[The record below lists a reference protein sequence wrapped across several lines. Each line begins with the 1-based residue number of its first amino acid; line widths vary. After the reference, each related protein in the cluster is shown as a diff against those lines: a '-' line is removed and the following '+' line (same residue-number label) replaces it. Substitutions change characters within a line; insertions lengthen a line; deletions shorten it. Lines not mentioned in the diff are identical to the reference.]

1 MECMSHDVRSLEL
14 LSHHECVQLL
24 TGAQVG
30 RVVFTMAALPA
41 VVPVTFAVHEDAVV
55 MCTAAETRLAAAAD
69 GGVLAFEI
77 DELDPRTR
85 TGWSVVVTG
94 VAKLVADPLM
104 SSRLHGIVAPW
115 APGHHDVFIRLPL
128 TVVSGRRIVATSPAG
143 VGRLEG

>member
-1 MECMSHDVRSLEL
+1 MSREVRSLEL
-14 LSHHECVQLL
+14 LSHLECVQLL
-24 TGAQVG
+24 TSAQVG

-41 VVPVTFAVHEDAVV
+41 VVPVTFAVHEAAVV

-94 VAKLVADPLM
+94 VAKLVTDPLA

-115 APGHHDVFIRLPL
+115 APAHHDVFIRLPL
-128 TVVSGRRIVATSPAG
+128 TVVSGRRIVATSFAG
-143 VGRLEG
+143 VGRTAS